1 MNMQEPVLIKPDGTR
16 LDGRKPNELR
26 PMKMEVGVLEKSDGS
41 AYLEQG
47 GTKVFA
53 AVFGPKEMH
62 PKHLALP
69 SRAVLRMRYHM
80 ASFSV
85 EERKSLGMTRREI
98 ELSKVARQAL
108 ESVVFLEEFPRGGID
123 VFAEIVQADGGTRCA
138 AITASSLALADA
150 GIPMLDLLP
159 AVAVGKVG
167 GKIVLDPCDVED
179 KYGEADMPVAFSQ
192 RLNAALLFQ
201 LNGRLSLDEFEEA
214 WELARQGCS
223 QIYEMQRNALKNK
236 YGTYKPEEGT

>member
-1 MNMQEPVLIKPDGTR
+1 MKEPVLIKPDGTR
-16 LDGRKPNELR
+16 VDGRKANELR
-26 PMKMEVGVLEKSDGS
+26 PLKMEIGVLEKSDGS

-69 SRAVLRMRYHM
+69 SRAVLNMRYHM

-108 ESVVFLEEFPRGGID
+108 ESVVFLEEFPRSSID

-159 AVAVGKVG
+159 AVAVGKIG

-179 KYGEADMPVAFSQ
+179 KYGEADMPVAISQ

-201 LNGRLSLDEFEEA
+201 LNGRLSLDEFDEA

-223 QIYEMQRNALKNK
+223 QIYEMQRNALKNR
-236 YGTYKPEEGT
+236 YETYRPEEGT

>member
-1 MNMQEPVLIKPDGTR
+1 MKEPVLIKPDGTR
-16 LDGRKPNELR
+16 LDGRRPNELR

-69 SRAVLRMRYHM
+69 SRAVLKMRYHM

-108 ESVVFLEEFPRGGID
+108 ESVVFLEEFPRSGID

-138 AITASSLALADA
+138 ALTASSLALADA

-159 AVAVGKVG
+159 AVAVGKIG
-167 GKIVLDPCDVED
+167 GKIILDPCDVED

-201 LNGRLSLDEFEEA
+201 LNGRLSLDEFDEA

-223 QIYEMQRNALKNK
+223 QIYEMQRNALRNK
-236 YGTYKPEEGT
+236 YETYKPEEGT